1 VTAGACRSRSPTRN
15 EASLRVAALYDTHAN
30 LPALEAVL
38 ADVLDTGVD
47 AIVLGGDD
55 LAGAWPAETA
65 ATLAAIEL
73 PVYRVRGNADREL
86 VGAPG
91 RAPAEVI
98 DWVRGRLDEETLA
111 EVASRALTVTLEVDE
126 LGPVLFCHATP
137 RNDTEIR
144 TSLSPDERWREVLA
158 GIDEQTVVCGHTHVQ
173 FDRLVDGVRVVN
185 AGSVGMAFE
194 DEPGAYWAIIGP
206 DVELRRTAYDVEA
219 MRASLVELGYPT
231 EWGEAT
237 AAEASEYF
245 ESIAYD

>member
-1 VTAGACRSRSPTRN
+1 VTDGACRSRSPTRN

-38 ADVLDTGVD
+38 RDVREAVVD

-55 LAGAWPAETA
+55 LAGVWPAETA
-65 ATLAAIEL
+65 AALAAIEV

-91 RAPAEVI
+91 RAPTEVI
-98 DWVRGRLDEETLA
+98 DWVRDRLDDQTLA
-111 EVASRALTVTLEVDE
+111 EIADRPLTATLEVDG

-144 TSLSPDERWREVLA
+144 TSLSPDERWREVLV
-158 GIDEQTVVCGHTHVQ
+158 GIDERIVICGHTHVQ

-194 DEPGAYWAIIGP
+194 DEPGAYWALVGP
-206 DVELRRTAYDVEA
+206 DVELRRTEYDVDA
-219 MRASLVELGYPT
+219 LRASVAELGYPA